1 MNYYRI
7 INRNNLQF
15 DFLFF
20 RDSNL
25 SYEEEIRELGG
36 NSYTICN
43 PKNVILFRKELKLF
57 LENHKNEYEIVH
69 IHDAIFARFMYDII
83 KKAGIKQVIIHSHA
97 TNYSDRK
104 LSGLR
109 NSLLCHNIHK
119 YADTL
124 FACSNA
130 AGRFMFSQCE
140 FYVMN
145 NAICIQKYQFSPQ
158 IRSYLR
164 KKMNLLD
171 CFVVG
176 HVGAFVNQK
185 NHVFLLDI
193 FSEIIKKIPNSIL
206 LLAGDGPLFHE
217 IKEKAN
223 VLGIQDR
230 ILFLGKRSDVDEL
243 YQVMD
248 MFVLPSLFEGLPMV
262 GVEAQCAGLPIV
274 MSNEITTEACVGNCL
289 FIDLSENKE
298 IWAEKII
305 DLYKKSKRNREEAV
319 NAISLKG
326 FDIAVETKKLEMK
339 YYELVR
345 G

>member
-7 INRNNLQF
+7 IDKNNIQF

-20 RDSNL
+20 RDSVS
-25 SYEEEIRELGG
+25 SYKEEIREMGG

-43 PKNVILFRKELKLF
+43 PKNVILFREELKLF
-57 LENHKNEYEIVH
+57 FENHKNEYEIVH
-69 IHDAIFARFMYDII
+69 IHDVIFAKFMYNII
-83 KKAGIKQVIIHSHA
+83 KKAGIKQVIVHSHA
-97 TNYSDRK
+97 TNYSDKK

-109 NSLLCHNIHK
+109 NSFLCHNIHK

-130 AGRFMFSQCE
+130 AGRFMFNQSE

-145 NAICIQKYQFSPQ
+145 NAICIQKYQFSPK
-158 IRSYLR
+158 IRNSLR
-164 KKMNLLD
+164 KKMNLCG

-185 NHVFLLDI
+185 NHIFLLDV
-193 FSEIIKKIPNSIL
+193 FSEVIKKIPNSML
-206 LLAGDGPLFHE
+206 LLAGDGPLFQE
-217 IKEKAN
+217 IKEKADM
-223 VLGIQDR
+223 LGIQDK
-230 ILFLGKRSDVDEL
+230 ILFLGKRSDVNEL

-274 MSNEITTEACVGNCL
+274 MSMDITTEAGIGNYI
-289 FIDLSENKE
+289 FVDLSENNK

-305 DLYKKSKRNREEAV
+305 DLYNKSKRNGKESV
-319 NAISLKG
+319 KAISLKG
-326 FDIAVETKKLEMK
+326 FDIAVEAKKLEMK